1 MRDGQAVS
9 RDALG
14 SQIEEIS
21 GGLKIACSE
30 IARLN
35 EAIRDSNDLLAM
47 RAKDTRTVLLENL
60 GALGARINALGEEVR
75 RTREMIDVGNRLTAL
90 EMRVAPKN

>member
-1 MRDGQAVS
+1 
-9 RDALG
+9 
-14 SQIEEIS
+14 
-21 GGLKIACSE
+21 
-30 IARLN
+30 
-35 EAIRDSNDLLAM
+35 M

-90 EMRVAPKN
+90 EMRMAPKN